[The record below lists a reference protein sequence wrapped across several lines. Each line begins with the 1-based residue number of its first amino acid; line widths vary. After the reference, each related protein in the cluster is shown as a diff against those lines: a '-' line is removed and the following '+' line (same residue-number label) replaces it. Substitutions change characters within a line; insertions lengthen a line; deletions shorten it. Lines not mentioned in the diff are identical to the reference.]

1 MLGHNPRF
9 LSSQGIAA
17 SRPIFLHT
25 VLPLF
30 QFLRSPQRLNFMA
43 KRFGRFHHH
52 IPVASVD
59 SYDAHDATFFLRD
72 FIVDQVP
79 YAESHGVLSC
89 WR

>member
-1 MLGHNPRF
+1 
-9 LSSQGIAA
+9 
-17 SRPIFLHT
+17 
-25 VLPLF
+25 
-30 QFLRSPQRLNFMA
+30 
-43 KRFGRFHHH
+43 
-52 IPVASVD
+52 VASVD